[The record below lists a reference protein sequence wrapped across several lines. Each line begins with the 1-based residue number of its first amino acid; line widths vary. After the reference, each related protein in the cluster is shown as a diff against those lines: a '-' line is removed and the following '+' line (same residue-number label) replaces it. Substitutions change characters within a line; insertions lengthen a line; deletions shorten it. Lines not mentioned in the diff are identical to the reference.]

1 MTTATKI
8 ARMTGLPEYDKQ
20 RDRAKR
26 HNVNV
31 GDVIT
36 YKVKGKWILSVVKG
50 TTTTAIQVDDLFCE
64 NTIDGVNLYRNMNR
78 NVTTKGLIGVG
89 RRIFKVRNI
98 IRL

>member
-1 MTTATKI
+1 
-8 ARMTGLPEYDKQ
+8 MTGLPEYDKQ

-31 GDVIT
+31 GNVIT

-64 NTIDGVNLYRNMNR
+64 NTIDGVNLYRNMNQ
-78 NVTTKGLIGVG
+78 NVTTKGLIGV
-89 RRIFKVRNI
+89 RRSIFKVRNI